1 MHTSSVDPR
10 DVDAEVTTPVYRV
23 YFAETETMVD
33 EIRITGARDVLE
45 VVDWAERDARGVPF
59 TVYCEHPSPFNPG
72 KVTLQLLLSR

>member
-1 MHTSSVDPR
+1 MHISPVDPR
-10 DVDAEVTTPVYRV
+10 DVDAEVTMPVYRV
-23 YFAETETMVD
+23 YFAETETRVD
-33 EIRITGARDVLE
+33 EIRITGARDVFE